1 MVGHYT
7 DQNLHGN
14 SDAGI
19 PTDIERYNVL
29 GRGSRQIGPLLQGS
43 TGVNSTAR

>member
-14 SDAGI
+14 SEAGLL
-19 PTDIERYNVL
+19 TDIERYNVQ
-29 GRGSRQIGPLLQGS
+29 GHGARQIGPLL
-43 TGVNSTAR
+43 